1 MTFEEIL
8 QISPYSLKGEEKKT
22 LLTGRLRDLTKWHK
36 ENCPEYSR
44 MLDSVGFDSDD
55 IQSYEAIP
63 FLPVRLFKELSLKSV
78 PQEEVVKTMTSS
90 GTTGQAVSKIYLDRV
105 TSANQQKTMVKI
117 VNEFTGSSRM
127 PMIILDCPSVVK
139 DRTKFSARG
148 AGILGFS
155 MFGSKKIYALDDDMK
170 LDVEGLKEF
179 LATYQGERIFL
190 FGFTF
195 MVWQHFYKELVRLK
209 ESGITFDLSKG
220 VLIHGGGWKKL
231 VSEAVSP
238 EEFHDRLQAVC
249 GLDRIHDYYGMV
261 EQTGCIYMQCECGH
275 FHASIF
281 SDVIAR
287 RPKDFSICEFGEP
300 GVLQVVSM
308 LPESY
313 PGHSL
318 LTEDEGV
325 ILGEDDCPCGRF
337 GKYFKINGRL
347 EKAEIRGCSDTYAVN
362 QSNLQSERSTDASGK
377 ISYLVGSKESL
388 ENSSKGFPREPFNE
402 TVIEFMNDVSRV
414 LMTSKESRL
423 YPDVTTLG
431 FWLRKASILKLKER
445 FMTSDSLL
453 VGRGVAFHIAPSNV
467 AVNYAYS
474 LFTGLLCGN
483 ANIVRLP
490 SKDFPQVGIINQ
502 AIHTVLADEKYKD
515 IRNGICLVKYER
527 SKEINDRLSA
537 LCDVRIIWGGDQTI
551 AEIRKSALP
560 PRATEVTFA
569 DRYSLAVI
577 DAEHYLDTENKEKVA
592 LAFYNDTY
600 LSEQNACTSPRVI
613 VWMGNRKE
621 EAKEVFWS
629 EVYRLVKDKYPFQS
643 IQGVDKLSQAY
654 LAAAEY
660 GAEADCSKGL
670 LRKEISED
678 NLLVRIRVSRLRD
691 ELMNYRGNSGYF
703 YEYDCED
710 ILELKDFCNN
720 THCQTIG
727 YIGEKEVLFP
737 LLKSGI
743 RGVDRVVPMGHTM
756 DFDLI
761 WDGYNLVSQLTRAV
775 RFA

>member
-8 QISPYSLKGEEKKT
+8 QISPYSLKKEEKARI
-22 LLTGRLRDLTKWHK
+22 LTERLQELTKQHK
-36 ENCPEYSR
+36 ENCPEYSH
-44 MLDSVGFDSDD
+44 MLDAVGFDSACVN
-55 IQSYEAIP
+55 SYEDIP
-63 FLPVRLFKELSLKSV
+63 FLPVRLFKELSLRSV
-78 PQEEVVKTMTSS
+78 PQEDVVKTMTSS
-90 GTTGQAVSKIYLDRV
+90 GTTGQAVSKIFLDRA
-105 TSANQQKTMVKI
+105 TSSNQQKTMVKI

-127 PMIILDCPSVVK
+127 PMIILDCPSVIK

-155 MFGSKKIYALDDDMK
+155 MFGSKKIYALDDNMK
-170 LDVEGLKEF
+170 LDVEGLRTF
-179 LATYQGERIFL
+179 LETYQGERIFL

-209 ESGITFDLSKG
+209 EEGVSFDLSNG

-231 VSEAVSP
+231 LSEAVSP
-238 EEFHDRLQAVC
+238 AEFHDCLQEVC

-275 FHASIF
+275 LHASIF

-287 RPKDFSICEFGEP
+287 RPKDFSICDFGEP
-300 GVLQVVSM
+300 GILQVVST

-347 EKAEIRGCSDTYAVN
+347 AKAEIRGCSDTYAVN
-362 QSNLQSERSTDASGK
+362 HSNMLLERSECVSEKMT
-377 ISYLVGSKESL
+377 YLVGSKEIL
-388 ENSSKGFPREPFNE
+388 ENISEVSPKEPFDE
-402 TVIEFMNDVSRV
+402 LVIEFLNDLSRA
-414 LMTSKESRL
+414 LMTSKDARL
-423 YPDVTTLG
+423 YSDVTTLG
-431 FWLRKASILKLKER
+431 FWLRKSSVLKLKER
-445 FMTSDSLL
+445 FCSVNTLL
-453 VGRGVAFHIAPSNV
+453 MGRGVAFHIAPSNV

-502 AIHTVLADEKYKD
+502 AINLILSNEKYED
-515 IRNGICLVKYER
+515 IRKGMCLVKYER
-527 SKEINDRLSA
+527 SKEINDWLSG

-551 AEIRKSALP
+551 ADLRKSSLQA
-560 PRATEVTFA
+560 RATEVTFA

-577 DAEHYLDTENKEKVA
+577 NSDDYLAMQEKEKIAVD
-592 LAFYNDTY
+592 FYNDTY
-600 LSEQNACTSPRVI
+600 LTDQNACTSPRVV
-613 VWMGNRKE
+613 VWIGKQKE
-621 EAKEVFWS
+621 EAKKLFWQEVHK
-629 EVYRLVKDKYPFQS
+629 LVKGKYPFQD
-643 IQGVDKLSQAY
+643 IQAVDKLAQMY
-654 LAAAEY
+654 VAAVEYVDNAE
-660 GAEADCSKGL
+660 GL
-670 LRKEISED
+670 LYRVPTED
-678 NLLVRIRVSRLRD
+678 NLLVRYKVTKLKNT
-691 ELMNYRGNSGYF
+691 LMEYRGNSGYF

-710 ILELKDFCNN
+710 ILELRDFCDN

-727 YIGEKEVLFP
+727 YIGEKESLIP

-743 RGVDRVVPMGHTM
+743 RGVDRVVQVGHTM

-761 WDGYNLVSQLTRAV
+761 WDGYNLVHQLTRV
-775 RFA
+775 VNL